1 MIFRMT
7 LIQNLLLLLLGAHLL
22 GQLAERLKQP
32 ALLGHMLAG
41 ILLGPFAL
49 HWISAS
55 AALGALADLAVL
67 FVVITAGL
75 EMRMQQVLSAFRGRG
90 ALALLPGF
98 LVPVALGYV
107 FAAWNGSG
115 PVSAMVVALCISV
128 TALPVALRILSS
140 FGMLET
146 AVARLAIS
154 GALLSDVIVLLALG
168 VLSSAA
174 TTVIADAPLLRLAGL
189 AGVKLCAL
197 IALVIGGSYA
207 CRWLIAATRRRFA
220 QHRKFHGN
228 QLLVSLLF
236 ILSIAG
242 ISEFLGFHFAIGAF
256 LASLMVSEQLNGT
269 ETGAQLRH
277 SCEFMTDT
285 LFGPLFLAYQGLQFT
300 LASFAQPV
308 FAVGLVA
315 VAIVSKL
322 IGGYVSARLSKLGHR
337 DAYGVAIIMN
347 ARGVMEMV
355 IASIAYRT
363 GLVDQNL
370 YSMLLLMGVAT
381 TVCTPF
387 LLRLWQKRGMAI
399 AAADTRVS
407 PR

>member
-1 MIFRMT
+1 MT
-7 LIQNLLLLLLGAHLL
+7 LIQNLLLLLLCAHLL

-32 ALLGHMLAG
+32 ALVGHMLAG

-49 HWISAS
+49 HWIGAN

-75 EMRMQQVLSAFRGRG
+75 EMRMQQVLAVFRGRG

-98 LVPVALGYV
+98 LVPVALGYG
-107 FAAWNGSG
+107 FAVWNGSG
-115 PVSAMVVALCISV
+115 WVSSVVVALCISV

-146 AVARLAIS
+146 PVARLAIS
-154 GALLSDVIVLLALG
+154 GALLSDVIVLLGLG
-168 VLSSAA
+168 VLSSSSA
-174 TTVIADAPLLRLAGL
+174 ADAPLLRLAGL
-189 AGVKLCAL
+189 AGLKLCAL
-197 IALVIGGSYA
+197 IGLVIGGSYV
-207 CRWLIAATRRRFA
+207 CRGLIAATRRRFA
-220 QHRKFHGN
+220 QHRKFHGS

-269 ETGAQLRH
+269 ETAAQLRH

-300 LASFAQPV
+300 LASFAQPL
-308 FAVGLVA
+308 FALGLIA

-322 IGGYVSARLSKLGHR
+322 IGGYSSARLAKLSR
-337 DAYGVAIIMN
+337 QDAYGVAIIMN

-370 YSMLLLMGVAT
+370 YSTLLLMGMAT

-387 LLRLWQKRGMAI
+387 LLRIWQKRAV
-399 AAADTRVS
+399 AAAASDAKIASR
-407 PR
+407 